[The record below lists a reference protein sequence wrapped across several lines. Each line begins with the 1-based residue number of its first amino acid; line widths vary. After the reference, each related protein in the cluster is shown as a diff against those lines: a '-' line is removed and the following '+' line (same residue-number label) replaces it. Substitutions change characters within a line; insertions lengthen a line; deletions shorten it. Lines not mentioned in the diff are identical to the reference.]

1 MNNAIFATK
10 MLRNQ
15 SANDVGSDLPTRSA
29 PVHI

>member
-1 MNNAIFATK
+1 MNNAIFAYE
-10 MLRNQ
+10 MLRSK

>member
-1 MNNAIFATK
+1 MIIIIFATN
-10 MLRNQ
+10 MLRLK